1 MFYVQSLTAIEYQTA
16 QTVKIPLSGAII
28 TTGTSLKW
36 RQVSHSGANFD
47 EWALDHVT
55 ISGKKAQVK
64 SLVIFSEDFDRS
76 PQFPY
81 EKADSF
87 LKCNV

>member
-16 QTVKIPLSGAII
+16 QTVTIPLSGAII

-36 RQVSHSGANFD
+36 RQLSHTGANFD
-47 EWALDHVT
+47 EWALDHVRV
-55 ISGKKAQVK
+55 SGKKAQVK

-81 EKADSF
+81 ES
-87 LKCNV
+87 